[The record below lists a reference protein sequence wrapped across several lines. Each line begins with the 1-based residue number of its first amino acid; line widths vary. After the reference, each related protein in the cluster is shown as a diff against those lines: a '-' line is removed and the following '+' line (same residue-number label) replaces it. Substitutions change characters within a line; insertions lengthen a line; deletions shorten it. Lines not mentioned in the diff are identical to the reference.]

1 MIGRLQS
8 QASYHRCSADHYRP
22 MERYGRY
29 FDICKPIALRGFA
42 AVRKGETI
50 AKICRFTAR
59 IAALPNGFYRYHMA
73 TVLHLDK
80 IDDKFIEDK

>member
-1 MIGRLQS
+1 MTGRLQGD
-8 QASYHRCSADHYRP
+8 ASYHSCSADYYRL

-29 FDICKPIALRGFA
+29 FDICKPVAKRGFA

-50 AKICRFTAR
+50 PKIRRFTAR